1 MNTVFTDKIDGPI
14 VVFGDL
20 IIDSTLI
27 GSCSRLANEGAI
39 PVFVEKEKKYSLGG
53 CGNVA
58 ANLKA
63 MGADVILISVEGGD
77 RLISTVFKNRID
89 YYLSKNPNSKTTLKT
104 RAFADNKLVF
114 RHDIEESYVT
124 DENIKELKE
133 YVMEVLY
140 KYKPSCIV
148 ISDYNRGVCSEDM
161 CKYLIDIANKRKI
174 PVIVD
179 PKNSCSKYNGCTLI
193 KPNLSETK
201 RLTGLPSSASIVD
214 HHKEL
219 NKITKARFTCITQAS
234 DGISLYDHI
243 AIDEYK
249 FKMPQVEVCD
259 VTGAGD
265 IVCATL
271 AYCIALNICPE
282 MMIKASVF
290 MGTQSVKHAGSYV
303 LQENDFVDL
312 RRHLYPAKRITI
324 DEIQF
329 LPRNKKIVFTNG
341 CFDIFHMGHIESL
354 RKSKS
359 FGDILVVGLNS
370 DESISKIKG
379 PERPIM
385 DLDNR
390 LAILESLEFVDFVIV
405 FDKKTPYAILE
416 ALKPDVYVKGAE
428 YRGKYLEGYS
438 YAGRVEYIEFETIIS
453 TSSIV
458 NKIRNTIYCRPKQE
472 KYII

>member
-1 MNTVFTDKIDGPI
+1 MNTVFGEKIHGPI

-27 GSCSRLANEGAI
+27 GTCSRLANEGAI

-63 MGADVILISVEGGD
+63 MGAEVILISVEGND
-77 RLISTVFKNRID
+77 RLTSIFKNNID
-89 YYLSKNPNSKTTLKT
+89 YYLSKNPKSKTTLKT

-124 DENIKELKE
+124 EANIKELKE
-133 YVMEVLY
+133 YIIEVLN
-140 KYKPSCIV
+140 KFNPSCVV
-148 ISDYNRGVCSEDM
+148 ISDYNRGVCSEDI
-161 CKYLIDIANKRKI
+161 CKYLIGLANKKKI

-201 RLTGLPSSASIVD
+201 KLTGLPSSASIVD
-214 HHKEL
+214 HHKVL
-219 NKITKARFTCITQAS
+219 NKITNARFTCITQAS
-234 DGISLYDHI
+234 DGISLYDHV

-282 MMIKASVF
+282 IMIKASVF

-303 LQENDFVDL
+303 LTENDFYDL
-312 RRHLYPAKRITI
+312 RRHLYPSKIITI

-329 LPRNKKIVFTNG
+329 IPRNKKIVFTNG
-341 CFDIFHMGHIESL
+341 CFDIFHMGHVESL

-370 DESISKIKG
+370 DESISQLKG
-379 PERPIM
+379 PERPVM

-390 LAILESLEFVDFVIV
+390 LAIIESLEFVDFVIV
-405 FDKKTPYAILE
+405 FNKKTPYDILE

-428 YRGKYLEGYS
+428 YRGKYLEGSS
-438 YAGRVEYIEFETIIS
+438 YASKIEYIDFETIIS

-458 NKIRNTIYCRPKQE
+458 NKIKNTIYCRPKQE